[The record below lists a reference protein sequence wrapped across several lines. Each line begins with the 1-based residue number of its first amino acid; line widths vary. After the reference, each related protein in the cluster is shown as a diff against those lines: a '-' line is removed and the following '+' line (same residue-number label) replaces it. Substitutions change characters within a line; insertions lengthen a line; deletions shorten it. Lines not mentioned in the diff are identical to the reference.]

1 MEAAAHSEVLVVGPD
16 NRAHADLRAML
27 KSAGHRVL
35 TGRTVRQSISLLN
48 AVSVVIC
55 EDILPGGMTWKDLLA
70 ALDHVHSPPAFIV
83 TSAMAEPCLWAKVLN
98 LGGADVLAQ
107 PFSREEVLWSV
118 QYAGPIHRTLQMAC
132 DLDGRAEP
140 KLTPAME
147 LPENGHRCALLGTD
161 RHGASEKP
169 GVLRLNHRSGS
180 GSDWSGAC
188 SVSSGSQRSTWK
200 R

>member
-1 MEAAAHSEVLVVGPD
+1 LAGPD

-27 KSAGHRVL
+27 KSAGYRVL

-55 EDILPGGMTWKDLLA
+55 EDILPGRMTWKNLLA
-70 ALDHVHSPPAFIV
+70 ALDHVHSAPAFIV
-83 TSAMAEPCLWAKVLN
+83 TSAMVEPRLWAEVLN
-98 LGGADVLAQ
+98 LGGSDVLAQ
-107 PFSREEVLWSV
+107 PFSQAEVLWCV
-118 QYAGPIHRTLQMAC
+118 QHARSIHRTLPMAC
-132 DLDGRAEP
+132 DLDSPA

-161 RHGASEKP
+161 RHGASQKP
-169 GVLRLNHRSGS
+169 SVLPLNRRSGS

-188 SVSSGSQRSTWK
+188 SFSGGSQRSV
-200 R
+200 